1 MADPVSVNAC
11 STLAQRAAFLSL
23 SMPPIRFNGLTNP
36 YINTAGTQIYTP
48 SQLDM
53 RRKAE
58 ILQYNKSASQT
69 NKLTKS
75 QKFAQAIG
83 RTVNSNTSLIGTIVG
98 TTLTV
103 SSVTQGKILV
113 GQSILGFGVAAGTII
128 LSQSAGASGSVGTYV
143 INISQTVSTATVMRA
158 NTIISV
164 TTCVNDLYVPS
175 LSSSCD
181 VPGPVITL
189 QYDPTVPLYNYAE
202 NVESLGLINSANNSQ
217 WTDSTNND
225 IVAYD
230 STETTLVDLA
240 ISNITSQTTT
250 FSIYSPI
257 GIYVD
262 GTSTS
267 SASGNISINSV
278 TVAVYYNDKNY
289 LLETSVAQPTI
300 YINDLQTAT
309 FTRVAASPFSGI
321 IYVGNLGITN
331 LKLPTMYGYVY
342 KIKVKFNMTTT
353 ATGINKR
360 VYMNVTSGTTT
371 NCTLTTSGVSTQQP
385 YSLSGV

>member
-1 MADPVSVNAC
+1 MADPASINAC
-11 STLAQRAAFLSL
+11 NTLAQRAAFLSL

-36 YINTAGTQIYTP
+36 YINTAYTP

-113 GQSILGFGVAAGTII
+113 GQSILGFGVATGTII
-128 LSQSAGASGSVGTYV
+128 ISQPTGTSGSVGTYT
-143 INISQTVSTATVMRA
+143 INISQTVSTATIMRA
-158 NTIISV
+158 NTIVGV
-164 TTCVNDLYVPS
+164 TSCVNDLYVPS

-189 QYDPTVPLYNYAE
+189 QYDPAVPLYNYAE
-202 NVESLGLINSANNSQ
+202 NVESLGLINSANTSQ
-217 WTDSTNND
+217 WTDSTNNN

-230 STETTLVDLA
+230 SVETTLVDLA
-240 ISNITSQTTT
+240 IGNITSQTTT
-250 FSIYSPI
+250 FSINSPI

-267 SASGNISINSV
+267 SASGSINININSV

-300 YINDLQTAT
+300 TSITDPITANYART
-309 FTRVAASPFSGI
+309 AASPFSGI
-321 IYVGNLGITN
+321 IYVGNLDIKN

-342 KIKVKFNMTTT
+342 KIKVKFNMTSI
-353 ATGINKR
+353 ATGINRR

-371 NCTLTTSGVSTQQP
+371 NCILTTSGVSPQKP